1 MNGFINVYKEKG
13 YTSHDVVAKM
23 RGILKIKKIGH
34 TGTLDPEAEGVLP
47 VCIGKATKLAS
58 MITEGIKGYETT
70 LRFGKTT
77 TTADHTGDTVEE
89 YDFVY
94 NPEAVKEA
102 VDSFVGEIMQVPP
115 MYSAIKVNGRRLY
128 ELAREGKVIER
139 EPRAITIYRIDLIE
153 HLPPD
158 AVRLRIICSKGTYI
172 RALCH
177 DIGDRLGYGG
187 HMDGLLRI
195 NSGHFDLAH
204 SHRLGEIE
212 KLKVNNQLDQIFLGF
227 EDVLKDYKQV
237 SVVEAKDKFLLNGN
251 IVFFEDLQTDSNT
264 ILLDDIVRIYTSK
277 GQFVGLYIA
286 TKKNNRLCLKPHKI
300 LL

>member
-47 VCIGKATKLAS
+47 ICIGKATKLAA
-58 MITEGIKGYETT
+58 MITDGKKGYETT
-70 LRFGKTT
+70 VRFGKTT
-77 TTADHTGDTVEE
+77 TTADHTGDVINE

-94 NPEAVKEA
+94 DTQAVEEAVA
-102 VDSFVGEIMQVPP
+102 SYVGEIMQVPP
-115 MYSAIKVNGRRLY
+115 MYSAIKVNGKRLY

-139 EPRAITIYRIDLIE
+139 EPRKITVYRIDLIE

-158 AVRLRIICSKGTYI
+158 AVRLRITCSKGTYI
-172 RALCH
+172 RSLCY
-177 DIGDRLGYGG
+177 DIGEKLGYGG
-187 HMDGLLRI
+187 YMDGLIRI
-195 NSGHFDLAH
+195 NSGNFDIEH
-204 SHRLGEIE
+204 SHRLSEIE
-212 KLKVNNQLDQIFLGF
+212 KLRANDQLDQIFF
-227 EDVLKDYKQV
+227 SFDDVLKKYKQV
-237 SVVEAKDKFLLNGN
+237 SVVEAKDKLLLNGN
-251 IVFFEDLQTDSNT
+251 MVFFEDLQMGRNT

-277 GQFVGLYIA
+277 DQFVGLYSAI
-286 TKKNNRLCLKPHKI
+286 KKNNRLCLKPHKI